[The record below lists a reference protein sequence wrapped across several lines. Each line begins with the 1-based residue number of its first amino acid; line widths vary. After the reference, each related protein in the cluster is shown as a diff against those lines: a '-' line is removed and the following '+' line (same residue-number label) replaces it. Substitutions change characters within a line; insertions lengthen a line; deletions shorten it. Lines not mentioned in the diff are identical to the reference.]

1 MRKYYSD
8 FVRHCTRMYFD
19 IDSIPSPIVE
29 RVKYNNYSAVS
40 NVLDKYDTAT
50 VMFIKQVYMSENI
63 TRTVQEIAVRKG
75 CKTEALWYTIQ
86 GYEKEVAIER
96 GLL

>member
-8 FVRHCTRMYFD
+8 FVRHCTRLYFD
-19 IDSIPSPIVE
+19 LEVSPSPIVE
-29 RVKYNNYSAVS
+29 RAKYNNYIAVS
-40 NVLDKYDTAT
+40 NVLDHYDAET
-50 VMFIKQVYMSENI
+50 VLFLKQAYSSDNF
-63 TRTVQEIAVRKG
+63 TKTVQAIAVKKG

-86 GYEKEVAIER
+86 AYEKEVAIER

>member
-8 FVRHCTRMYFD
+8 FVRHCTRLYFD
-19 IDSIPSPIVE
+19 LEATPSPIVE
-29 RVKYNNYSAVS
+29 RVKYNNYIAVS
-40 NVLDKYDTAT
+40 NVLDKYDTET
-50 VMFIKQVYMSENI
+50 VLFLKQAYSSDNFTKIVQQIAIKN
-63 TRTVQEIAVRKG
+63 G

-86 GYEKEVAIER
+86 AYEKEVAIER